1 MLTSIQRTLSF
12 TRAWLRPP
20 RDVIEEEVTVDR
32 DGTAVRATLVRPSIT
47 ASDLPAWV
55 VMHGITRPGRSHT
68 QLVRFTRALARAG
81 IAAIVPDVPEWR
93 DLQLRPDLSVPSI
106 AASVRWLRDSELIR
120 DEPVGVVGFSF
131 GAPHAVGARASPRLR
146 DEIGAACGFGGYC
159 SLRHTFRFMMTG
171 RYNAA
176 GEEAYLKPDPYGR
189 WIVAANYLTAVPG
202 YEDATDVA
210 EALRTLAC
218 HAGDIGATSWHA
230 LYDPIIHDLRGII
243 AMERRGLFDVF
254 APGSKAHAPRPEA
267 FRIGEQ
273 LEEAARL
280 TDPTLDPSS
289 VLGAVRGTVHLLH
302 GRVDHLIPYSE
313 SQRMAKALR
322 VASPRLTITRLFNH
336 SAQETIP
343 TWRSVVEIPRFGR
356 ALGSVFSEL

>member
-47 ASDLPAWV
+47 ASELPAWV

-146 DEIGAACGFGGYC
+146 DEIGAACGFGGWTLQSPSGKYRRRDGASERVPWLLPPSTAALVALARRLC
-159 SLRHTFRFMMTG
+159 QPRHHRRRVGRVAAPPPAASAPRPLGPLALKEASSASVEKSVSSAGSAAAAALRHTVSARARAGTRF
-171 RYNAA
+171 
-176 GEEAYLKPDPYGR
+176 
-189 WIVAANYLTAVPG
+189 
-202 YEDATDVA
+202 
-210 EALRTLAC
+210 
-218 HAGDIGATSWHA
+218 
-230 LYDPIIHDLRGII
+230 
-243 AMERRGLFDVF
+243 
-254 APGSKAHAPRPEA
+254 
-267 FRIGEQ
+267 Q
-273 LEEAARL
+273 
-280 TDPTLDPSS
+280 
-289 VLGAVRGTVHLLH
+289 
-302 GRVDHLIPYSE
+302 
-313 SQRMAKALR
+313 
-322 VASPRLTITRLFNH
+322 
-336 SAQETIP
+336 
-343 TWRSVVEIPRFGR
+343 
-356 ALGSVFSEL
+356 

>member
-1 MLTSIQRTLSF
+1 MC
-12 TRAWLRPP
+12 
-20 RDVIEEEVTVDR
+20 
-32 DGTAVRATLVRPSIT
+32 
-47 ASDLPAWV
+47 
-55 VMHGITRPGRSHT
+55 
-68 QLVRFTRALARAG
+68 
-81 IAAIVPDVPEWR
+81 
-93 DLQLRPDLSVPSI
+93 
-106 AASVRWLRDSELIR
+106 IR
-120 DEPVGVVGFSF
+120 D
-131 GAPHAVGARASPRLR
+131 
-146 DEIGAACGFGGYC
+146 
-159 SLRHTFRFMMTG
+159 
-171 RYNAA
+171 
-176 GEEAYLKPDPYGR
+176 R

-230 LYDPIIHDLRGII
+230 LYDPIIHDLRGTI

-356 ALGSVFSEL
+356 ALGSVLSEL